1 MYSVKSGLIITFHGC
16 DAEVCNAIVKGA
28 PFKPSENDYDWLG
41 HRMYFWE
48 YNEQRALEFA
58 IEQKNNPR
66 HEGQIIITP
75 AVLGAVLDLKHCLD
89 LSDSK
94 YLDLVRNSYDNLA
107 YSYELLG
114 KDLPINSPV
123 KSSNDKLL
131 RRLDCAVIENL
142 HALLDSEPFDSVKGI
157 FVEGEPL
164 YEGAGFN
171 TKNHIQICI
180 RNPNCIKAFFY
191 PRKLEVWPVKKK

>member
-1 MYSVKSGLIITFHGC
+1 MYSVKSGLIIAFHGC
-16 DAEVCNAIVKGA
+16 DEKVCDEIVRGA
-28 PFKPSENDYDWLG
+28 PFKASDNDYDWLG
-41 HRMYFWE
+41 HGMYFWE

-66 HEGQIIITP
+66 AEGQTINTP
-75 AVLGAVLDLKHCLD
+75 AVLGAVLDLQHCLD
-89 LSDSK
+89 LTDSK
-94 YLDLVRNSYDNLA
+94 YLGFVKKSYDVLSD
-107 YSYELLG
+107 SYKLFG
-114 KDLPINSPV
+114 KDLPKNSSA
-123 KSSNDKLL
+123 KSSNDILL

-142 HALLDSEPFDSVKGI
+142 HSLMDRPFDSVKGI

-191 PRKLEVWPVKKK
+191 PRKLEPWPEKKK